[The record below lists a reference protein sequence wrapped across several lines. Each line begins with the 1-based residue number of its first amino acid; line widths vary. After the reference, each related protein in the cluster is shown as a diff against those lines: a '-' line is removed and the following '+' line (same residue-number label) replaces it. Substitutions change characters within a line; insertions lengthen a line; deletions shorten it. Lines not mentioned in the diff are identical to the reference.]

1 MLQSTSGNGDDTLMK
16 TSIVPSPADLASGER
31 GRPLDRLARKILLR
45 QLERLR
51 EGQLVICDDDRV
63 WRFGNPSA
71 ALPQPVIVH
80 VTNPSAWSD
89 ILLGGIS
96 GAGEGYMKGCWR
108 CNEVNMLVRLFLRN
122 RDLMGRFN
130 GSLKLLRQ
138 PARQLMQWFN
148 RNTRAGSRRNIQAHY
163 DIGNDLFALFLDPT
177 MTYSCAYYPDVSST
191 LEEAAVAKL
200 DRVCRKLELS
210 PGMHLL
216 EIGTGWGSLAIHAAS
231 HYGCRVTTTTI
242 SREQYELARERIE
255 ALGLSDRV
263 EVLNM
268 DYRDL
273 VGQYDRIVS
282 IEMIEA
288 VGHQYMD
295 HYFSRCNS
303 LLKPDGLMLIQAI
316 TMTDQH
322 YEEALREVDFI
333 KRYIFPG
340 GFLPS
345 VTAIASSLTRA
356 TQMRISHLED
366 IGLHYARTLD
376 DWRKRF
382 FQQLDAVR
390 SQGYPESFIRL
401 WDYYFCYCQGGFEE
415 RYLGTVQLL
424 LTKADARPAD
434 VRY

>member
-1 MLQSTSGNGDDTLMK
+1 MK
-16 TSIVPSPADLASGER
+16 TSIVPSPVHISSGEI
-31 GRPLDRLARKILLR
+31 GKPLDRLARKILLR
-45 QLERLR
+45 QLDRLR
-51 EGQLVICDDDRV
+51 EGQLIICEEGRE
-63 WRFGNPSA
+63 WRFGNPTA
-71 ALPQPVIVH
+71 VLPQPVIVH
-80 VTNPSAWSD
+80 VMTSSAWSD
-89 ILLGGIS
+89 ILIGGLC
-96 GAGEGYMKGCWR
+96 GAGEGYMKGSWR
-108 CNEVNMLVRLFLRN
+108 CDEVNMLVRLFLRN
-122 RDLMGRFN
+122 RDLIN
-130 GSLKLLRQ
+130 GLNGPLKRLRQ
-138 PARQLMQWFN
+138 PVRYLMQWLA
-148 RNTRAGSRRNIQAHY
+148 RNTRAGSRRNIEAHY

-177 MTYSCAYYPDVSST
+177 MTYSCAWYPDVSST

-210 PGMHLL
+210 SGMHLL
-216 EIGTGWGSLAIHAAS
+216 EIGTGWGGLAIHAAS
-231 HYGCRVTTTTI
+231 HYDCRVTTTTI
-242 SREQYELARERIE
+242 SREQYELACERVE

-263 EVLNM
+263 EVLYL

-273 VGQYDRIVS
+273 QGQYDRIVS

-295 HYFSRCNS
+295 HYFARCNS
-303 LLKPDGLMLIQAI
+303 LLKPDGMMLIQAI

-356 TQMRISHLED
+356 TEMKISHLED
-366 IGLHYARTLD
+366 IGLHYARTLE
-376 DWRKRF
+376 DWRRRF
-382 FQQLDAVR
+382 LQQLDAVR
-390 SQGYPESFIRL
+390 SLGYPDSFIRL

>member
-1 MLQSTSGNGDDTLMK
+1 MK
-16 TSIVPSPADLASGER
+16 TSIIPSCEQIEDGER
-31 GRPLDRLARKILLR
+31 SSSLDRLARKVLLR
-45 QLERLR
+45 QLDRLG
-51 EGQLVICDDDRV
+51 EGQLIICEQGRE
-63 WRFGNPSA
+63 WRFGNLSA
-71 ALPQPVIVH
+71 ALPRPVTVQ
-80 VTNPSAWSD
+80 VTNSSAWSD
-89 ILLGGIS
+89 ILLGGIC
-96 GAGEGYMKGCWR
+96 GAGESYMKGNWR
-108 CNEVNMLVRLFLRN
+108 CDEVNMLVRLFLRN
-122 RDLMGRFN
+122 RDLMSAFN
-130 GSLKLLRQ
+130 GPLKLMRQ
-138 PARQLMQWFN
+138 PARHLMQWFT
-148 RNTRAGSRRNIQAHY
+148 RNTRAGSRRNIEAHY
-163 DIGNDLFALFLDPT
+163 DIGNDFFALFLDPT
-177 MTYSCAYYPDVSST
+177 MTYSCAYYPDASAT

-200 DRVCRKLELS
+200 DRVCRKLGLS

-216 EIGTGWGSLAIHAAS
+216 EIGTGWGGLAIHAAS
-231 HYGCRVTTTTI
+231 RYGCRVTTTTI
-242 SREQYELARERIE
+242 SGEQYELARQRIE

-273 VGQYDRIVS
+273 EGQYDRIVS

-295 HYFSRCNS
+295 QYFTRCNS
-303 LLKPDGLMLIQAI
+303 LLKPDGMMLIQAI

-345 VTAIASSLTRA
+345 ITAIASSLTRV
-356 TQMRISHLED
+356 TQMKISHLED
-366 IGLHYARTLD
+366 IGLHYARTLQ

-382 FQQLDAVR
+382 LQQLDAVR
-390 SQGYPESFIRL
+390 SQGYPENFIRL

-424 LTKADARPAD
+424 LTKADARPGD

>member
-1 MLQSTSGNGDDTLMK
+1 
-16 TSIVPSPADLASGER
+16 
-31 GRPLDRLARKILLR
+31 
-45 QLERLR
+45 
-51 EGQLVICDDDRV
+51 
-63 WRFGNPSA
+63 
-71 ALPQPVIVH
+71 
-80 VTNPSAWSD
+80 
-89 ILLGGIS
+89 
-96 GAGEGYMKGCWR
+96 
-108 CNEVNMLVRLFLRN
+108 
-122 RDLMGRFN
+122 
-130 GSLKLLRQ
+130 
-138 PARQLMQWFN
+138 MQWFN
-148 RNTRAGSRRNIQAHY
+148 CNTRAGSRRNIQAHY

-303 LLKPDGLMLIQAI
+303 LLKPDGMMLIQAI